1 MTETTNG
8 AASGPA
14 TGGAHPTAGLVLIGD
29 ELLSGKVRDEN
40 GPFLISRL
48 RRHGIDLRE
57 IHVVG
62 DTVAEIAEAV
72 DTVRT
77 RRDHCFTSGGI
88 GPTHDD
94 VTMEGIAAAFGVP
107 LEERP
112 ELVDVVATVF
122 GAGERG
128 AAWRKMA
135 QVPTNCELR
144 YLARSWPLYTVDN
157 VYVLPG
163 IPDIFRRQVDHL
175 LATFDGTPV
184 TTNVAFL
191 DLDEGDLTRPLTELA
206 EAYAGLVAFGSYPVL
221 GITEYRVKVTLDS
234 RDADALA
241 QATAA
246 LLECLPADAL
256 HELRERVEVG
266 EA

>member
-1 MTETTNG
+1 M
-8 AASGPA
+8 SGNA
-14 TGGAHPTAGLVLIGD
+14 TAHPTAGLVLIGD
-29 ELLSGKVRDEN
+29 EILSGKVRDEN

-62 DTVAEIAEAV
+62 DTVDEIAEAV
-72 DTVRT
+72 NTVRA

-94 VTMEGIAAAFGVP
+94 VTMQSIAAAFEVP

-122 GAGERG
+122 GVGARG
-128 AAWRKMA
+128 DAWRKMA
-135 QVPTNCELR
+135 NVPANCDLR
-144 YLARSWPLYTVDN
+144 YIARSWPLYTVEN

-163 IPDIFRRQVDHL
+163 IPEIFRRQVDHL
-175 LATFDGTPV
+175 LDTFEGIPV

-191 DLDEGDLTRPLTELA
+191 ALDEGDLTQPLTALA
-206 EAYAGLVAFGSYPVL
+206 EAYEGRVAFGSYPVL
-221 GITEYRVKVTLDS
+221 GVSEYSVKVTLDS

-246 LLECLPADAL
+246 LLERLPADAL
-256 HELRERVEVG
+256 HELRERVELG